1 MQYPGRTV
9 MRTAAAMLV
18 AAGVMLAA
26 AAGLARQDGAGAIA
40 LSADLAGPIG
50 PATAAYISR
59 AINEAQG
66 EGAAALVIT
75 MDTPGGLDSSTRDIN
90 QAILASSVPVIVYV
104 SPSGARAA
112 SAGAFITYAS
122 HLAAMSPG
130 TSIGAA
136 TPIQMGGA
144 PGSAPGGAPEA
155 PPPAPAPDNGG
166 ESASERDASGGADT
180 SPAPGNQQ
188 ALRNK
193 VVNDAAAY
201 MRSLADL
208 RGRNAQWAE
217 AAVRE
222 GISASASEALELGV
236 VEIVAAS
243 LDEVFAQ
250 ASGREVSLADGRVVT
265 LELAG
270 ASVERIEK
278 TFAEEALAVLTD
290 PNIAFLLMNLG
301 FIGLLVSFYNGLEPI
316 TAIAGVICLIV
327 GLYAL
332 NTLPLNYA
340 GAALIVLGIALLV
353 AEAFIASSGLLALGG
368 LAAFAIG
375 ALMLVDT
382 EAEAFRLDWR
392 LVAGTTAGL
401 GLVSFLLVSYGLAA
415 QGRKVTTGDKGL
427 IGLEGRVLD
436 WDGGQGYVQVDG
448 ERWHATSREALQAG
462 DTVKVTG
469 VEGLTLKVKKI

>member
-1 MQYPGRTV
+1 MQYRGRTV
-9 MRTAAAMLV
+9 MRAAAAALV
-18 AAGVMLAA
+18 AAGVMLTA
-26 AAGLARQDGAGAIA
+26 AAGLARQDAASA
-40 LSADLAGPIG
+40 TVLSADLTGPIG

-59 AINEAQG
+59 AIDEAQG
-66 EGAAALVIT
+66 RSAAALVIT

-90 QAILASSVPVIVYV
+90 QAILASSIPVIVYV

-136 TPIQMGGA
+136 TPIQMGGS
-144 PGSAPGGAPEA
+144 PGSAPGRTPEA
-155 PPPAPAPDNGG
+155 PSPAPAPDDGG
-166 ESASERDASGGADT
+166 DASPEGDAADSADT
-180 SPAPGNQQ
+180 NLAPGNQQ

-208 RGRNAQWAE
+208 RGRNAEWAE

-222 GISASASEALELGV
+222 GVSASAEEALELGV
-236 VEIVAAS
+236 VEIVAATVS
-243 LDEVFAQ
+243 EVFAQ
-250 ASGREVSLADGRVVT
+250 ASGREVTMQDGRVVT

-270 ASVERIEK
+270 ASVERLEK

-301 FIGLLVSFYNGLEPI
+301 FVGLLVSFYNGLEPI

-340 GAALIVLGIALLV
+340 GAALIVLGLTLLV
-353 AEAFIASSGLLALGG
+353 AEAFIASAGLLALGG

-401 GLVSFLLVSYGLAA
+401 GLASFLLVSYGLAS
-415 QGRKVTTGDKGL
+415 QGRKVTTGEQGL
-427 IGLEGRVLD
+427 IGLQGRVLD
-436 WDGGQGYVQVDG
+436 WDGGEGHVQVDG
-448 ERWHATSREALQAG
+448 ERWSATSKDALQI
-462 DTVKVTG
+462 DNRIKVTG